1 MLLDDRLNSKEPR
14 WVMNAWKSSVFDD
27 GDLYMDEKIVFLLLI
42 DISIDRHSNILGKKE
57 EYSSATLNEWLSLM

>member
-1 MLLDDRLNSKEPR
+1 M
-14 WVMNAWKSSVFDD
+14 MNAWKSSVFDE
-27 GDLYMDEKIVFLLLI
+27 GNLYMDEKTVCLLLI